1 MVKPEGGKKAAVDS
15 GKKGET
21 ITIKDEGVFE
31 QTGIPRNPDE
41 YDYMTAKEF
50 YAFQKE
56 EGLRFRQKGPVELE
70 GKQITSSRKR
80 ADEAL
85 VDRGSKEVYVSENKR
100 QTSAGSVLEKLETGQ
115 WKWEYWSTIAKSIG
129 FELKG
134 FFFLVTGAYFTE
146 DVRKRL
152 DDIIKHYESID
163 ANVKIIFVDE

>member
-1 MVKPEGGKKAAVDS
+1 
-15 GKKGET
+15 
-21 ITIKDEGVFE
+21 
-31 QTGIPRNPDE
+31 
-41 YDYMTAKEF
+41 
-50 YAFQKE
+50 
-56 EGLRFRQKGPVELE
+56 LE

-134 FFFLVTGAYFTE
+134 FFFLVTGAYFTA